1 MDTGH
6 RGPLLSGAG
15 APWGRGNRRRPE
27 ALDALWGKQ
36 LQAASFEHIASVQ
49 GGLCFVA
56 VAIWVWIFFS
66 SPPAVGD
73 FFFSP
78 SFHFL
83 PTERL

>member
-6 RGPLLSGAG
+6 RGPLLSEAG

-73 FFFSP
+73 FFFLP